1 MEYSVSLL
9 AIHKRAP
16 TVGRVALGQGLIY
29 MEKLLPLIAAMLAII
44 AISGLAVRPTSEG
57 CNYEN

>member
-1 MEYSVSLL
+1 
-9 AIHKRAP
+9 
-16 TVGRVALGQGLIY
+16 VALGQGLIY
-29 MEKLLPLIAAMLAII
+29 MEKLLPLIVVLAAMLAII